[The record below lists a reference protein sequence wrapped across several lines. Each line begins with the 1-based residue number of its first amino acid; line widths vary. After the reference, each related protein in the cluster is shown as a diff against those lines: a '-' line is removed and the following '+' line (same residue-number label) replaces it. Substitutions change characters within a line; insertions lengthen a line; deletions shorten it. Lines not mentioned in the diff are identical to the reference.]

1 MKKTAG
7 QAEHIPEKKY
17 FRIGEVSKIVGVDT
31 YVLRYWETEFPRI
44 RPHRAKS
51 RQRLYRKKDVE
62 QLLQIKK
69 LLHDEGYTISG
80 ARKVLKENNRPDC
93 REVPASDAFDRRTA
107 PSRHYMQ
114 ENMQKRLGLIKD
126 ELQAILQRV
135 GFEKGEIQ
143 EQSVDIKRYKR

>member
-80 ARKVLKENNRPDC
+80 ARKVLKEHNRPDC
-93 REVPASDAFDRRTA
+93 REVPASVALGRSTE

>member
-1 MKKTAG
+1 MKKTSA

-51 RQRLYRKKDVE
+51 KQRLYRKKDVE

-69 LLHDEGYTISG
+69 LLHNEGYTISG
-80 ARKVLKENNRPDC
+80 ARKVLKEYDRADC
-93 REVPASDAFDRRTA
+93 SEVSTSAVSDRNTA
-107 PSRHYMQ
+107 PSERYT
-114 ENMQKRLGLIKD
+114 QKRLGLIKD
-126 ELQAILQRV
+126 ELNAILQKV
-135 GFEKGEIQ
+135 GFEK
-143 EQSVDIKRYKR
+143 

>member
-1 MKKTAG
+1 MKKTSA

-17 FRIGEVSKIVGVDT
+17 FRIGEVSRIVGVDT

-51 RQRLYRKKDVE
+51 KQRLYRKKDVE

-80 ARKVLKENNRPDC
+80 ARKVLKEQDC
-93 REVPASDAFDRRTA
+93 SCCKGIQESA
-107 PSRHYMQ
+107 PSGRGRDTSPAGQHL
-114 ENMQKRLGLIKD
+114 QKRLGLIKD
-126 ELQAILQRV
+126 ELQAILQKV
-135 GFEKGEIQ
+135 GFEK
-143 EQSVDIKRYKR
+143 

>member
-1 MKKTAG
+1 MKKTSR

-80 ARKVLKENNRPDC
+80 ARKVLKEYNRLDC
-93 REVPASDAFDRRTA
+93 RAVPASAVSGRSTS
-107 PSRHYMQ
+107 PSRQY
-114 ENMQKRLGLIKD
+114 MQKRLGLIKD
-126 ELQAILQRV
+126 ELRDILQHV
-135 GFEKGEIQ
+135 GFEK
-143 EQSVDIKRYKR
+143 

>member
-1 MKKTAG
+1 VKKTAG

-80 ARKVLKENNRPDC
+80 ARKVLKENNRPDR
-93 REVPASDAFDRRTA
+93 REVPPSAA
-107 PSRHYMQ
+107 PGRNMTPARHYMQ
-114 ENMQKRLGLIKD
+114 KNMQKRLGLIKD

>member
-1 MKKTAG
+1 VKKTAG

-80 ARKVLKENNRPDC
+80 ARKVLKEHKRPDC
-93 REVPASDAFDRRTA
+93 REVPESVALGRRTE
-107 PSRHYMQ
+107 PSRQ
-114 ENMQKRLGLIKD
+114 SMQKRLGLIKD